1 MKVRATFDEENLKT
15 EQMRGSTQT
24 TVELQSLCLNLNRP
38 TQQTQYAAG
47 FGEFDSFYP
56 QFLCFALLHTEKT
69 LTL

>member
-15 EQMRGSTQT
+15 EQMRESTQT

-47 FGEFDSFYP
+47 FGEFD
-56 QFLCFALLHTEKT
+56 
-69 LTL
+69 